1 MSSPID
7 VFVSFRGRQVRPM
20 SFTSRN
26 RTYEVKHVHLVHA
39 ERRGREKVYIFSVS
53 DDVNAFR
60 LTFSTETLA
69 WGLEHVA
76 AL

>member
-20 SFTSRN
+20 SFTSGN
-26 RTYEVKHVHLVHA
+26 RTYDVKHVHLVHT

-53 DDVNAFR
+53 DDANAFR
-60 LTFSTETLA
+60 LTFSTETLM
-69 WGLEHVA
+69 WNLEEG
-76 AL
+76 ALL